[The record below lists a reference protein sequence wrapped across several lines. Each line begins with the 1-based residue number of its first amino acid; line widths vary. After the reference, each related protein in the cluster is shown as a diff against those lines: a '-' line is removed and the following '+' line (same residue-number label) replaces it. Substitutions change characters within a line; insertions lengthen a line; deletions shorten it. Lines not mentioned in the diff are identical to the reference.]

1 VHWQCHIHTPC
12 EATCVVVYEC
22 PRAVTAASPSPP
34 QVSMMREGQGD
45 RFLLI
50 VLVMS
55 TLWNSCL
62 LLSTQRQLA
71 NTKAEVDMALS
82 NTKVQ
87 EQSRQALD
95 NDLNEELKWFE
106 KSVTRQ
112 GEVWYS

>member
-1 VHWQCHIHTPC
+1 
-12 EATCVVVYEC
+12 
-22 PRAVTAASPSPP
+22 
-34 QVSMMREGQGD
+34 MMREGQGD

-112 GEVWYS
+112 GEVW